1 MFCGV
6 FVEQTSDLVV
16 GVVRWFGGL
25 SEWSVMSR
33 LCGDYPC
40 LTLSFL
46 QIFVRAPPCWRILVV
61 LYMFRWGCEIL
72 VILEHLVVGVVVGF
86 VVLVLRLSTNL
97 IRTCFVWEHNLSLWF
112 CMHCRVP
119 SM

>member
-16 GVVRWFGGL
+16 GVVRWFGEL
-25 SEWSVMSR
+25 SEWNVMSR
-33 LCGDYPC
+33 LCGDYPR

-46 QIFVRAPPCWRILVV
+46 QIFVRAPPRWRILVV

-72 VILEHLVVGVVVGF
+72 VILEQLVVGF
-86 VVLVLRLSTNL
+86 VVLVLRLSTSL
-97 IRTCFVWEHNLSLWF
+97 IRTCFVWEHHLSLWF
-112 CMHCRVP
+112 CMHRRVS

>member
-16 GVVRWFGGL
+16 GVVRWFGEL

-33 LCGDYPC
+33 LCGDYPR

-46 QIFVRAPPCWRILVV
+46 QIFVRAPLRWRILVV

-72 VILEHLVVGVVVGF
+72 VVVILEQLVVGVVVGF
-86 VVLVLRLSTNL
+86 VVLVLRLSTSL
-97 IRTCFVWEHNLSLWF
+97 IRICFVWGHNLLL
-112 CMHCRVP
+112 
-119 SM
+119 